1 MVAGGEDGLV
11 FAEKFVLGSDV
22 ADGGV
27 QAHGVVVFDEPGDEA
42 AGLIEVERGA
52 WADAVGFERFVPAF
66 DLAVGLGVVGGG
78 FHMGEPGDADEFL
91 EVFGDELG
99 AVVTDDAGF
108 GVGEFF
114 QGALEDGFDIGL
126 CHGRAQLE
134 VDDGARASVE
144 DRAEVVKG
152 AADVDVGDID
162 VPVFVWTQG
171 LLEAGAFLAGFGVP
185 CVDESGGIEH
195 AVGV

>member
-27 QAHGVVVFDEPGDEA
+27 QAHGVVVLDEPGDEA
-42 AGLIEVERGA
+42 AGLFEVERGA
-52 WADAVGFERFVPAF
+52 GADAVGFERFVPAF

-91 EVFGDELG
+91 EVLGDELG

-108 GVGEFF
+108 GRGEFF
-114 QGALEDGFDIGL
+114 QGALEDDFNVGF
-126 CHGRAQLE
+126 CHGLAQLE
-134 VDDGARASVE
+134 VND
-144 DRAEVVKG
+144 
-152 AADVDVGDID
+152 
-162 VPVFVWTQG
+162 
-171 LLEAGAFLAGFGVP
+171 EA
-185 CVDESGGIEH
+185 
-195 AVGV
+195 